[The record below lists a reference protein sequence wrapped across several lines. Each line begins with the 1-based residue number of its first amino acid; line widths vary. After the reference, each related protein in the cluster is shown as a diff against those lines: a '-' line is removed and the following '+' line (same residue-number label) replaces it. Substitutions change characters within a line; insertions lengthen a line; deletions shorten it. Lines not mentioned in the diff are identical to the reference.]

1 MNINLPV
8 PAVEKLLDYFA
19 SGIGSTAGFF
29 FSRMAARRE
38 AQAKLIAAE
47 GEAEVQKAL
56 MEGQGTAMQIIAKA
70 QAEARST
77 LISPNAVVQGEVTLT
92 DLVTQR
98 IEFQENKRQA
108 NIEAVVREAA
118 EELEGKEVLDHE
130 VDHDWTARFF
140 NDVQD
145 VSSEEMQR
153 LWAKVLAGEV
163 ERPGSTS
170 IRTLSILKHLDK
182 AVADSFRALSS
193 MCISVRLS
201 HYGLVDAR
209 VLSLGGNASDNALS
223 PYGLGFGVLNL
234 LNEHGLIIS
243 DYNSWR
249 DYYWAVGG
257 AWTTG
262 TSVPQL
268 FRVPFSFQGRY
279 WVLDTTSERNRPGAH
294 KLHGVALTQ
303 SGVELLGVVGVEPMN
318 LYTQALTKFLETAGL
333 KLAEVQNGEP
343 YDITDNPT

>member
-47 GEAEVQKAL
+47 GEAEVRKAL

-77 LISPNAVVQGEVTLT
+77 LISPNAVIQGEVTLT

-98 IEFQENKRQA
+98 IEFQEHKRQA

-145 VSSEEMQR
+145 VSSEEMQK
-153 LWAKVLAGEV
+153 LWGKVLAGEV

-170 IRTLSILKHLDK
+170 TRTLSILKNLDK
-182 AVADSFRALSS
+182 TAAVLFRTLCSACLS
-193 MCISVRLS
+193 IKLD
-201 HYGLVDAR
+201 GNQFVDAR
-209 VLSLGGNASDNALS
+209 VLSLGGKAGENALRD
-223 PYGLGFGVLNL
+223 YGLAFVDLNV
-234 LNEHGLIIS
+234 LNEHGLVIS
-243 DYNSWR
+243 EFHSDFLFNVCIR
-249 DYYWAVGG
+249 DWPTAR
-257 AWTTG
+257 
-262 TSVPQL
+262 VP
-268 FRVPFSFQGRY
+268 RMPVIPFSFQNRF
-279 WVLDTTSERNRPGAH
+279 WVLSPTKKRPPKIGLRLA
-294 KLHGVALTQ
+294 GVALTQ
-303 SGVELLGVVGVEPMN
+303 SGQELSRIVELEKTDR
-318 LYTQALTKFLETAGL
+318 YTEALTKFFASQGL
-333 KLAEVQNGEP
+333 QMVEVDG
-343 YDITDNPT
+343 